1 MEIGLRTKPQGSP
14 VPVKKF
20 RNVLRNWAY
29 VVVVD
34 EFRTSKKCSHCES
47 EEFDNEPHEVM
58 KMKRIEAGDLVP
70 TIDSHEFVRCSN
82 NACTK
87 IWQRDIHSA
96 TGINHLKIFTNW
108 INNMDRPRYLQRS
121 PINT

>member
-1 MEIGLRTKPQGSP
+1 MEIGLNLKDPQSRVDKDGEKISKRTSK
-14 VPVKKF
+14 
-20 RNVLRNWAY
+20 LAY

-58 KMKRIEAGDLVP
+58 KMKRNEAGDLVP

-87 IWQRDIHSA
+87 IWQRDINSA
-96 TGINHLKIFTNW
+96 INHLKIITNW
-108 INNMDRPRYLQRS
+108 VNNIDRPRYLQRS